1 VFIAA
6 ATVTVAAHGAPVLSL
21 ESLTV
26 EFATERGVVRA
37 LEDVSFAIEASES
50 VALVGE
56 SGSGKSVTSLSVLR
70 LLAPSGR
77 IAAGRVLFRGWNGEA
92 VDLARADAAT
102 LRAVRGAGVSMIFQE
117 PMSALNPAF
126 TVGAQIAE
134 TIELHQRT
142 SRAEALGRAEAL
154 LAKVGIA
161 EPARR
166 LGQHPHQLSGGMRQR
181 VMIAMAVACRP
192 ALLIADEPTTALDV
206 TTQARVLELLRA
218 LQAETSMGVLFI
230 THNLALVPMIASRVL
245 VMYAGQIVE
254 AGGAAQVLA
263 APKHPYTRALLECL
277 PARHLPRHRTAWRPL
292 PTIEGAASNLVDRP
306 AGCAFASRCPIAERA
321 CTVEAIRLRPVG
333 DDGRLSRCL
342 RAESL

>member
-1 VFIAA
+1 MGA
-6 ATVTVAAHGAPVLSL
+6 VTDGAPVLSL
-21 ESLTV
+21 EGLCV
-26 EFATERGVVRA
+26 QFAAEHGLVRA
-37 LEDVSFAIEASES
+37 LKDVSFDIGAGET

-70 LLAPSGR
+70 LLPPSGR
-77 IAAGRVLFRGWNGEA
+77 ITGGRILFRGWRGEA
-92 VDLARADAAT
+92 IDLACAPEAS

-142 SRAEALGRAEAL
+142 SRAEALGRAETL

-161 EPARR
+161 ESARR
-166 LGQHPHQLSGGMRQR
+166 LGQYPHLLSGGMRQR

-206 TTQARVLELLRA
+206 TTQAQVLALLRA
-218 LQAETSMGVLFI
+218 LQAETGLGVLFV
-230 THNLALVPMIASRVL
+230 THNLALVPMIADRVV
-245 VMYAGQIVE
+245 VMYAGEIVE
-254 AGGAAQVLA
+254 AGRAAEVLA

-277 PARHLPRHRTAWRPL
+277 PARHLPRDRTAWRPL
-292 PTIEGAASNLVDRP
+292 PTIEGAPADLVDRP
-306 AGCAFASRCPIAERA
+306 AGCAFAGRCPIAVRECRL
-321 CTVEAIRLRPVG
+321 EAIRLRPVG
-333 DDGRLSRCL
+333 DDARLSRCL
-342 RAESL
+342 RAELL